1 MNQEGGTSTW
11 QPTRL
16 IEPGEAEVKTLQDAS
31 LVPGSHHVNIY
42 NIENI
47 SELGN
52 NRKGGSSIGSSS
64 SDKRRYSVVNQSPGT
79 S

>member
-1 MNQEGGTSTW
+1 MLSAASRRSKYQRAVLYVNQEGGTSTW

-52 NRKGGSSIGSSS
+52 NR
-64 SDKRRYSVVNQSPGT
+64 
-79 S
+79 

>member
-1 MNQEGGTSTW
+1 LYVNQEGGTSTW

-16 IEPGEAEVKTLQDAS
+16 IEPGEAEVKTLQGAS
-31 LVPGSHHVNIY
+31 LVPGSHHVNIH

-52 NRKGGSSIGSSS
+52 NR
-64 SDKRRYSVVNQSPGT
+64 
-79 S
+79 